1 MIQGRRHRGDS
12 LLSEY
17 CEQLGTVLDRRS
29 PGFAL
34 ITARQQAHHR
44 MMEAKASDDAKT
56 KFLAN
61 MSHELRTPVNGVLG
75 MLELVRHIEPGPKQ
89 QHYLETAR
97 RSAETLLGIINGILD
112 ISKIESGKI
121 ELEQS
126 PFDLRDL
133 VEDVTENFS
142 DAAFGKALELACFVP
157 AGLPTALIGDPARL
171 RQILTNLLGN
181 AVKFTEK
188 GEVGVRVDAVDADAA
203 SVFLAFEVSDTGIG
217 IPPEK
222 QRHIFDAFTQADSS
236 TTRRYGGTGLGLS
249 IAKQLCEMMGG
260 TIGLTSEP
268 GLGATFR
275 FTARFARQSEATQ
288 PADIALSPRPVLLAA
303 GQTLNRQSLKDQLS
317 HWGLPVCEAETGA
330 SALAELRDAAAR
342 GVPFAMAIIDGAL
355 GEMNGVD
362 LARSI
367 KADPAN
373 AELRVVVLSLLDQ
386 QNETIPDDMASRLI
400 KPVRRSALRACL
412 AIDGAVTPV
421 PAVAEPL
428 AAPPEGAAGAQVL
441 LVEDNP
447 VNLEV
452 GVGILESFGCK
463 VETAANGVEALD
475 RYANGEYGLIFMDCQ
490 MPEMDGFE
498 ATTEI
503 RKQEANSDRRTPIV
517 ALTASAIEGDRE
529 KCLAAGMDDYVPKPF
544 TAHQM
549 RSALAAWL
557 KPAAASG
564 NHGKHDHLTVV
575 EPSAL
580 PGPPIEPIDEAV
592 LDNLA
597 QLQREGRPDI
607 VNRVIT
613 LFLESAPALLRD
625 LQDGAESGDTAR
637 LGRASHALK
646 SCAANVGAATFS
658 ARCDELE
665 ALARAG
671 QVPDALTRVRTIVE
685 DYRRAEAALAERLP
699 QVA

>member
-12 LLSEY
+12 LLSQY

-44 MMEAKASDDAKT
+44 MLEAKASDDAKT

-126 PFDLRDL
+126 PFDLRDI
-133 VEDVTENFS
+133 VEDVTETFS
-142 DAAFGKALELACFVP
+142 DAAFGKGLELACLVP

-171 RQILTNLLGN
+171 RQILTNLIGN

-268 GLGATFR
+268 GRGATFR
-275 FTARFARQSEATQ
+275 FTARFARQNGATQ
-288 PADIALSPRPVLLAA
+288 SADPAVSTLPVLLAA
-303 GQTLNRQSLKDQLS
+303 RQSLNRQSLKDQLS
-317 HWGLPVCEAETGA
+317 HWGLPVREAETGM
-330 SALAELRDAAAR
+330 SALAELRDATAR
-342 GVPFAMAIIDGAL
+342 GAPFELAIIDSAL
-355 GEMNGVD
+355 VDMNGVD
-362 LARSI
+362 LVRGI

-373 AELRVVVLSLLDQ
+373 VRLHVVLLTLLDQ
-386 QNETIPDDMASRLI
+386 QNEIVRDDGVSCLI
-400 KPVRRSALRACL
+400 KPVRRSALRSCL
-412 AIDGAVTPV
+412 AIDGAATPACAIAK
-421 PAVAEPL
+421 PMATSPD
-428 AAPPEGAAGAQVL
+428 GAAGAHVL

-452 GVGILESFGCK
+452 GVGILEGFGCK

-475 RYANGEYGLIFMDCQ
+475 QYAGGKYAVIFMDCQ

-498 ATTEI
+498 ATAEI
-503 RKQEANSDRRTPIV
+503 RKREAKTGMRTPIV

-557 KPAAASG
+557 KPAAANG
-564 NHGKHDHLTVV
+564 AHGKHDHLTVV
-575 EPSAL
+575 EPSAS
-580 PGPPIEPIDEAV
+580 PAPSIEPIDEAV
-592 LDNLA
+592 LDSLA

-607 VNRVIT
+607 VRRVIT

-625 LQDGAESGDTAR
+625 LQEGAESGDIAR
-637 LGRASHALK
+637 LSRASHVLK
-646 SCAANVGAATFS
+646 SCAANVGAGAFS

-665 ALARAG
+665 GLARTG
-671 QVPDALTRVRTIVE
+671 EVPDAPARVKAIVE
-685 DYRRAEAALAERLP
+685 DYRRAQAALTARLP